1 MTCFQ
6 PAPGPTCY
14 VMLGK
19 FGDLIH
25 MLPVFLHAYKRDK
38 VKPVVMVSEQ
48 FASVLDG
55 VSYVTPWVVPMKW
68 PDGIPAARAEAEK
81 HFSNVVVP
89 QWWNDLHESEF
100 DCSVPGTGEATE
112 IWMHGRKFYV
122 MEDIHPNCTLSMWRA
137 AKVEPKYFPESPVV
151 FDRRDA
157 AREEFL
163 CTTAGANGRPVILY
177 NLEGSSCPFPFAAE
191 VLQTLRLLKGTC
203 TLINLAEIKAERI
216 YDLLGLY
223 DRAAGMITVDTAT
236 LHLAGTGI
244 IPYVALLNNGWS
256 RAEPKGKCWLK
267 MSYDEVPDRMTEI
280 AQQVMRMAVIQRKS
294 ITRNM
299 EDPPSIVKQTHWPVR
314 ILSELPKDAEYF
326 NPSLVDRPDGRWL
339 IARKSKHMNSIMA
352 FRLQGD
358 KVIGQGVAVPIAARQ
373 DGEHFEDPR
382 AFWHLGRMWLS
393 CCNFMWG
400 PTWTGAHQ
408 VLCEIG
414 MDWRMIRRYDVV
426 YGGNGNH
433 VAGNNRWEKN
443 WLWFFHA
450 GAPHMI
456 YTTLPHVVV
465 QLDEKFNAKQ
475 QYSTTPKRIS
485 WPWGEPRGGTPPVLI
500 GDEYWT
506 FFHSSSDWKQMVSRR
521 YHMGCYT
528 FSAKPPFAMKRYT
541 QMPILSGS
549 QYDRFAHPKPLVVF
563 PCGAILKNGV
573 WQISL
578 GVNDLDC
585 ALMEIPHSE
594 LEKLMTTL

>member
-1 MTCFQ
+1 MNCFQ
-6 PAPGPTCY
+6 PAAGPTCF

-25 MLPVFLHAYKRDK
+25 MLPVFLHTYNRDK

-68 PDGIPAARAEAEK
+68 PDELNAAKIEAEK
-81 HFSNVVVP
+81 HFGCVVVP
-89 QWWNDLHESEF
+89 QYWNIPVPQSVVEGTSE
-100 DCSVPGTGEATE
+100 
-112 IWMHGRKFYV
+112 
-122 MEDIHPNCTLSMWRA
+122 NCTLAMWKA
-137 AKVEPKYFPESPVV
+137 SGIDQQHFGPSPVV

-163 CTTAGANGRPVILY
+163 CMTAGANGRPVILY

-191 VLQTLRLLKGTC
+191 VLTTLRLLKGTC
-203 TLINLAEIKAERI
+203 TLINLAEIRAERI

-223 DRAAGMITVDTAT
+223 DRAAGLITVDTAT

-267 MSYDEVPDRMTEI
+267 MAYDEVPERMTEI
-280 AQQVMRMAVIQRKS
+280 AQQVMKMAVVKRKP

-314 ILSELPKDAEYF
+314 ILNELPKDAEYF

-358 KVIGQGVAVPIAARQ
+358 RVVGQGVAVPIAARQ

-382 AFWHLGRMWLS
+382 AFWHLGRIWLS

-400 PTWTGAHQ
+400 PVYTGAHQ

-433 VAGNNRWEKN
+433 VGGNHRWEKN
-443 WLWFFHA
+443 WLWFFHD
-450 GAPHMI
+450 GVPHMI

-465 QLDEKFNAKQ
+465 QFDEKFNARQ
-475 QYSTTPKRIS
+475 QYSTMPKRIS
-485 WPWGEPRGGTPPVLI
+485 WPWGEPRGGTPPVRI

-594 LEKLMTTL
+594 LEKLLTTL

>member
-1 MTCFQ
+1 
-6 PAPGPTCY
+6 
-14 VMLGK
+14 MLGK

-68 PDGIPAARAEAEK
+68 PNDIPAARAEAEK

-100 DCSVPGTGEATE
+100 DCGVPSTGEATE

-236 LHLAGTGI
+236 LHLAGTGV
-244 IPYVALLNNGWS
+244 IPYVALVNNGWS
-256 RAEPKGKCWLK
+256 RAEPKGKCLLK
-267 MSYDEVPDRMTEI
+267 MAYDEVPERMKEI
-280 AQQVMRMAVIQRKS
+280 AQQVMKMAVIQRKP
-294 ITRNM
+294 IMRNM

-314 ILSELPKDAEYF
+314 ILDELPKDAEYF

-352 FRLQGD
+352 FRL
-358 KVIGQGVAVPIAARQ
+358 KATRWSGQGVADSDYSPPGRRTLRGPARLLASGPDVAFLLQ
-373 DGEHFEDPR
+373 LHVGADVDGSAPGPVRDRHGLADDPAVRRGVRRQRQPCRR
-382 AFWHLGRMWLS
+382 AIPAGKR
-393 CCNFMWG
+393 
-400 PTWTGAHQ
+400 TG
-408 VLCEIG
+408 
-414 MDWRMIRRYDVV
+414 
-426 YGGNGNH
+426 
-433 VAGNNRWEKN
+433 
-443 WLWFFHA
+443 
-450 GAPHMI
+450 
-456 YTTLPHVVV
+456 
-465 QLDEKFNAKQ
+465 
-475 QYSTTPKRIS
+475 
-485 WPWGEPRGGTPPVLI
+485 
-500 GDEYWT
+500 
-506 FFHSSSDWKQMVSRR
+506 
-521 YHMGCYT
+521 
-528 FSAKPPFAMKRYT
+528 
-541 QMPILSGS
+541 SGS
-549 QYDRFAHPKPLVVF
+549 SMRE
-563 PCGAILKNGV
+563 CR
-573 WQISL
+573 
-578 GVNDLDC
+578 
-585 ALMEIPHSE
+585 
-594 LEKLMTTL
+594 T